1 MLGKRSDQ
9 KGLWEADR
17 LYLDYVGKDTFY
29 GLLASLRGQLFS
41 DDDFAEIYCPDNG
54 RDSVPP
60 SLLATALLLQTYDK
74 VSDAEAKARAD
85 FDIRWKVALG
95 IEIEDRPFAKSTLQ
109 LFRAQLILH
118 DKVREVFEG
127 SLRLARQ
134 SGYLKK
140 RGMRVAL
147 DTTYILGRGA
157 VKDTYNLLADGI
169 VKLLRVLAVVANTTV
184 GEWAEAQGYE
194 KYFGSS
200 IKGEATIDWSD
211 RKARAALL
219 GEIVADADRLLELA
233 RQAWVELPE
242 DSGQRQSIVDGAELL
257 GQLLL
262 QDVERKSG
270 DGDGDAADDDD
281 GVSIRDGVSKDRMLS
296 VHDPEL
302 RHGHKSSRRR
312 FNGHKAAIV
321 VDTDSQLI
329 TAVDVLPG
337 NAPDNLGAL
346 ELVEQS
352 EASTGSVVE
361 EAMGD
366 AAYGDGGTRQTFADA
381 GRRLVAKVPGR
392 PDRKH
397 YPKND
402 FHLDL
407 AAGSCTCPAGQ
418 VTHAIVPAGKRTDRA
433 GRVYRLQA
441 FQFDGA
447 VCGVCPLR
455 PQCIAA
461 QGRKGRRV
469 LIHPQE
475 GMLQQARALQQS
487 ADYDEYRARRVVV
500 EHRLARLV
508 QLGIRQSRY
517 FGRVKTKFQLYLA
530 ATVANLTLVAG
541 KIGLLGSTDGGAAG
555 HRVARNDVHAVVAN
569 AAANFS
575 AVRLGQLWSL
585 ILLTSALLPQLH
597 FQIRAFRPLGG
608 LRGIGLHETAVAVG
622 QVQHEVVHLPLHSA
636 NDRLP
641 LPEITLGV
649 ARRMGQRHE
658 HLLRPPPT
666 LPDVVL
672 DYGVLTLK
680 TVLIPETLED
690 APGRVPLLPGNFAIA
705 FQYRVDHAGEGLILS
720 LSKGW
725 VAVVG
730 LPADSLAAPRVQH
743 LAHRVPVQAER
754 PGGFPNAHPLHQAG
768 PARPKIHLHCKHPLH
783 LPQAD
788 SQPFRRRWTVQFP
801 NATIRRSSRP
811 RGPISRRH

>member
-109 LFRAQLILH
+109 MFRAQLILH
-118 DKVREVFEG
+118 DKVREVFES

-169 VKLLRVLAVVANTTV
+169 VKLLRVLAAVANATLPA
-184 GEWAEAQGYE
+184 WAEAQGYE

-200 IKGEATIDWSD
+200 IKGDATIDWSD

-219 GEIVADADRLLELA
+219 GEIVADADRLLALA

-242 DSGQRQSIVDGAELL
+242 DSAQRQSIVAGAELL

-270 DGDGDAADDDD
+270 NGDVDADADAADD
-281 GVSIRDGVSKDRMLS
+281 GVSVRDGVSKDRMPS

-346 ELVEQS
+346 ELVEAS

-366 AAYGDGGTRQTFADA
+366 VAYGDGGTRQAFADA

-397 YPKND
+397 FPKND

-418 VTHAIVPAGKRTDRA
+418 VTRTIVPAGKRTDRT

-447 VCGVCPLR
+447 ACRVCPLR
-455 PQCIAA
+455 SQCIAA
-461 QGRKGRRV
+461 QGRQGRRV

-475 GMLQQARALQQS
+475 ALLQQARALQQS
-487 ADYDEYRARRVVV
+487 AAYDEYRARRVVV

-508 QLGIRQSRY
+508 QLGIRQARY

-555 HRVARNDVHAVVAN
+555 HRVVRNDVRAVVAN

-575 AVRLGQLWSL
+575 AVWLGQLWSL
-585 ILLTSALLPQLH
+585 IWLTSALLPQLH
-597 FQIRAFRPLGG
+597 FQVRAFRP
-608 LRGIGLHETAVAVG
+608 
-622 QVQHEVVHLPLHSA
+622 
-636 NDRLP
+636 
-641 LPEITLGV
+641 
-649 ARRMGQRHE
+649 
-658 HLLRPPPT
+658 
-666 LPDVVL
+666 
-672 DYGVLTLK
+672 
-680 TVLIPETLED
+680 
-690 APGRVPLLPGNFAIA
+690 A
-705 FQYRVDHAGEGLILS
+705 F
-720 LSKGW
+720 
-725 VAVVG
+725 
-730 LPADSLAAPRVQH
+730 
-743 LAHRVPVQAER
+743 
-754 PGGFPNAHPLHQAG
+754 
-768 PARPKIHLHCKHPLH
+768 
-783 LPQAD
+783 
-788 SQPFRRRWTVQFP
+788 
-801 NATIRRSSRP
+801 
-811 RGPISRRH
+811 

>member
-17 LYLDYVGKDTFY
+17 LYLDYVGQDTFY

-60 SLLATALLLQTYDK
+60 SLLATALLLQTYDQ

-118 DKVREVFEG
+118 EKVREVFES

-169 VKLLRVLAVVANTTV
+169 VKLLRVLAAVANIAV
-184 GEWAEAQGYE
+184 GEWAEAQGYQR
-194 KYFGSS
+194 YLGSS

-211 RKARAALL
+211 RKARRKLL

-242 DSGQRQSIVDGAELL
+242 DSVQRQSIVAGAELL

-262 QDVERKSG
+262 QDIERKSG
-270 DGDGDAADDDD
+270 DGDAAAADD
-281 GVSIRDGVSKDRMLS
+281 GVSLRDGVSKDRMLS

-321 VDTDSQLI
+321 VDTDSQLT

-346 ELVEQS
+346 ELVEAS
-352 EASTGSVVE
+352 EVSTGSVVE

-381 GRRLVAKVPGR
+381 ERRLVAKVPGR

-397 YPKND
+397 FPKND

-418 VTHAIVPAGKRTDRA
+418 VTHTIVPAGKRTDGA

-455 PQCIAA
+455 SQCIAA
-461 QGRKGRRV
+461 QGRQGRRV

-475 GMLQQARALQQS
+475 ALLQQARALQQS

-530 ATVANLTLVAG
+530 ATVANLTLVLG
-541 KIGLLGSTDGGAAG
+541 KIGLSGSTGGGAAG
-555 HRVARNDVHAVVAN
+555 HRVVLNDVRAVVAN

-585 ILLTSALLPQLH
+585 IWLTSALLPQLH
-597 FQIRAFRPLGG
+597 FQIRTFRP
-608 LRGIGLHETAVAVG
+608 
-622 QVQHEVVHLPLHSA
+622 
-636 NDRLP
+636 
-641 LPEITLGV
+641 
-649 ARRMGQRHE
+649 
-658 HLLRPPPT
+658 
-666 LPDVVL
+666 
-672 DYGVLTLK
+672 
-680 TVLIPETLED
+680 
-690 APGRVPLLPGNFAIA
+690 
-705 FQYRVDHAGEGLILS
+705 
-720 LSKGW
+720 
-725 VAVVG
+725 
-730 LPADSLAAPRVQH
+730 
-743 LAHRVPVQAER
+743 
-754 PGGFPNAHPLHQAG
+754 GF
-768 PARPKIHLHCKHPLH
+768 
-783 LPQAD
+783 
-788 SQPFRRRWTVQFP
+788 
-801 NATIRRSSRP
+801 
-811 RGPISRRH
+811 

>member
-17 LYLDYVGKDTFY
+17 LYLDYVGQDTFY

-118 DKVREVFEG
+118 EKVREVFES

-169 VKLLRVLAVVANTTV
+169 VKLLRVLAAVANIAV

-194 KYFGSS
+194 RYFGSS

-211 RKARAALL
+211 RKARRKLL

-233 RQAWVELPE
+233 RQAWLELPE

-262 QDVERKSG
+262 QDIERKSG
-270 DGDGDAADDDD
+270 DGDDADADADD
-281 GVSIRDGVSKDRMLS
+281 GVSLRDGVSKDRMLS

-329 TAVDVLPG
+329 TAVDVLSG

-346 ELVEQS
+346 ELVERS
-352 EASTGSVVE
+352 EASTGAPVD

-381 GRRLVAKVPGR
+381 ERRLVARVPGR
-392 PDRKH
+392 PNRSHFPKH
-397 YPKND
+397 D

-418 VTHAIVPAGKRTDRA
+418 VTGAIVPAGKRTDGT
-433 GRVYRLQA
+433 GRTYRLQA

-455 PQCIAA
+455 PECIAA
-461 QGRKGRRV
+461 QGSKGRRV

-475 GMLQQARALQQS
+475 ALLQQARALQQS
-487 ADYDEYRARRVVV
+487 AAYDEYRARRVVV

-530 ATVANLTLVAG
+530 ATVANLTLVLG
-541 KIGLLGSTDGGAAG
+541 KIGLSRSTGGGAAG
-555 HRVARNDVHAVVAN
+555 HRVVRNDVRAVVAN

-585 ILLTSALLPQLH
+585 IWLTSALLPQLH
-597 FQIRAFRPLGG
+597 FQIRTFRP
-608 LRGIGLHETAVAVG
+608 
-622 QVQHEVVHLPLHSA
+622 
-636 NDRLP
+636 
-641 LPEITLGV
+641 
-649 ARRMGQRHE
+649 
-658 HLLRPPPT
+658 
-666 LPDVVL
+666 
-672 DYGVLTLK
+672 
-680 TVLIPETLED
+680 
-690 APGRVPLLPGNFAIA
+690 
-705 FQYRVDHAGEGLILS
+705 
-720 LSKGW
+720 
-725 VAVVG
+725 
-730 LPADSLAAPRVQH
+730 
-743 LAHRVPVQAER
+743 
-754 PGGFPNAHPLHQAG
+754 GF
-768 PARPKIHLHCKHPLH
+768 
-783 LPQAD
+783 
-788 SQPFRRRWTVQFP
+788 
-801 NATIRRSSRP
+801 
-811 RGPISRRH
+811 

>member
-118 DKVREVFEG
+118 DKVREVFES

-147 DTTYILGRGA
+147 DTTCILGRGA

-169 VKLLRVLAVVANTTV
+169 VKLLRVLAAVANTTV
-184 GEWAEAQGYE
+184 GEWAEGQGYE
-194 KYFGSS
+194 RYFGSS

-211 RKARAALL
+211 RKARRKLL
-219 GEIVADADRLLELA
+219 GEIVADADRLL
-233 RQAWVELPE
+233 ELPE

-262 QDVERKSG
+262 RDVERKNS
-270 DGDGDAADDDD
+270 DGDGDADAAND
-281 GVSIRDGVSKDRMLS
+281 GVSVRDGVSKDRMPS

-352 EASTGSVVE
+352 EVSTGAPME

-366 AAYGDGGTRQTFADA
+366 AAYGDGGTRQAFAEA

-397 YPKND
+397 FPKND

-418 VTHAIVPAGKRTDRA
+418 VTRTIVPAGKRTDGA

-455 PQCIAA
+455 SQCIAA
-461 QGRKGRRV
+461 QGRQGRRV

-487 ADYDEYRARRVVV
+487 AAYDEYRARRVVV

-517 FGRVKTKFQLYLA
+517 FGRVKTTFQLYLA
-530 ATVANLTLVAG
+530 ATVANLTLVLG

-555 HRVARNDVHAVVAN
+555 HRVARNDVRAVVAN

-585 ILLTSALLPQLH
+585 ILFVSALLPQLH
-597 FQIRAFRPLGG
+597 FQIRAFRP
-608 LRGIGLHETAVAVG
+608 
-622 QVQHEVVHLPLHSA
+622 
-636 NDRLP
+636 
-641 LPEITLGV
+641 
-649 ARRMGQRHE
+649 
-658 HLLRPPPT
+658 
-666 LPDVVL
+666 
-672 DYGVLTLK
+672 
-680 TVLIPETLED
+680 
-690 APGRVPLLPGNFAIA
+690 
-705 FQYRVDHAGEGLILS
+705 
-720 LSKGW
+720 
-725 VAVVG
+725 
-730 LPADSLAAPRVQH
+730 
-743 LAHRVPVQAER
+743 
-754 PGGFPNAHPLHQAG
+754 GF
-768 PARPKIHLHCKHPLH
+768 
-783 LPQAD
+783 
-788 SQPFRRRWTVQFP
+788 
-801 NATIRRSSRP
+801 
-811 RGPISRRH
+811 

>member
-1 MLGKRSDQ
+1 M
-9 KGLWEADR
+9 
-17 LYLDYVGKDTFY
+17 GKDTFY

-109 LFRAQLILH
+109 MFRAQLILH
-118 DKVREVFEG
+118 DKVREVFES

-169 VKLLRVLAVVANTTV
+169 VKLLRVLAAMANIAV
-184 GEWAEAQGYE
+184 GEWAEGQRYD
-194 KYFGSS
+194 KYLGSS

-211 RKARAALL
+211 RKARRKLL
-219 GEIVADADRLLELA
+219 GEIVADADRLLALA

-242 DSGQRQSIVDGAELL
+242 DSAQRQSIVDGAELL

-262 QDVERKSG
+262 QDVERKN
-270 DGDGDAADDDD
+270 GDGDADADAADD
-281 GVSIRDGVSKDRMLS
+281 GVSVRDGVSKDRMPS

-346 ELVEQS
+346 ELVERS

-366 AAYGDGGTRQTFADA
+366 AAYGDGGTRQTFAEA

-397 YPKND
+397 FPKND

-418 VTHAIVPAGKRTDRA
+418 VTGAIVPAGKRTDGA

-455 PQCIAA
+455 PECIAA
-461 QGRKGRRV
+461 QGSKGRRV

-475 GMLQQARALQQS
+475 ALLQQARALQQS
-487 ADYDEYRARRVVV
+487 PAYDEYRARRVVV

-508 QLGIRQSRY
+508 QLGIRQARY
-517 FGRVKTKFQLYLA
+517 FGRVKTRFQLYLA

-541 KIGLLGSTDGGAAG
+541 KIGLSGSTGGGTAG
-555 HRVARNDVHAVVAN
+555 HRVVLNDVHAVVAN

-575 AVRLGQLWSL
+575 VVRLGQLWSL
-585 ILLTSALLPQLH
+585 ILFVSALLPQLH
-597 FQIRAFRPLGG
+597 FQIRA
-608 LRGIGLHETAVAVG
+608 
-622 QVQHEVVHLPLHSA
+622 
-636 NDRLP
+636 
-641 LPEITLGV
+641 
-649 ARRMGQRHE
+649 RH
-658 HLLRPPPT
+658 R
-666 LPDVVL
+666 
-672 DYGVLTLK
+672 
-680 TVLIPETLED
+680 
-690 APGRVPLLPGNFAIA
+690 
-705 FQYRVDHAGEGLILS
+705 RVDIGGPEDVGAG
-720 LSKGW
+720 
-725 VAVVG
+725 
-730 LPADSLAAPRVQH
+730 
-743 LAHRVPVQAER
+743 
-754 PGGFPNAHPLHQAG
+754 G
-768 PARPKIHLHCKHPLH
+768 PAGCGTGRP
-783 LPQAD
+783 
-788 SQPFRRRWTVQFP
+788 WT
-801 NATIRRSSRP
+801 AA
-811 RGPISRRH
+811 GAC

>member
-17 LYLDYVGKDTFY
+17 LYLDYVGQDTFY

-109 LFRAQLILH
+109 MFRAQLILH

-169 VKLLRVLAVVANTTV
+169 VKLLRALAAVANIAV

-194 KYFGSS
+194 RYFGSS
-200 IKGEATIDWSD
+200 IKGEAAIDWSD
-211 RKARAALL
+211 RKARRKLL
-219 GEIVADADRLLELA
+219 GEIVADADRLLALA

-242 DSGQRQSIVDGAELL
+242 DSAQRQSIVDGAELL
-257 GQLLL
+257 L
-262 QDVERKSG
+262 QDIERKSG
-270 DGDGDAADDDD
+270 DGDADAADD

-366 AAYGDGGTRQTFADA
+366 AAYGDGGTRQAFADA

-397 YPKND
+397 FPKND

-418 VTHAIVPAGKRTDRA
+418 VTHAIVPAGKRTDRT

-447 VCGVCPLR
+447 VCWVCPLR
-455 PQCIAA
+455 SQCIAA
-461 QGRKGRRV
+461 KGRPGRRV

-475 GMLQQARALQQS
+475 ALLQQARALQQS
-487 ADYDEYRARRVVV
+487 ADYDEYRVRRVVV

-508 QLGIRQSRY
+508 QLGIRQARY
-517 FGRVKTKFQLYLA
+517 FGRVKTTFQLYLA

-541 KIGLLGSTDGGAAG
+541 KIGVTVQSCGDLL
-555 HRVARNDVHAVVAN
+555 
-569 AAANFS
+569 
-575 AVRLGQLWSL
+575 
-585 ILLTSALLPQLH
+585 I
-597 FQIRAFRPLGG
+597 IRPLV
-608 LRGIGLHETAVAVG
+608 EG
-622 QVQHEVVHLPLHSA
+622 QPSTELP
-636 NDRLP
+636 
-641 LPEITLGV
+641 
-649 ARRMGQRHE
+649 
-658 HLLRPPPT
+658 
-666 LPDVVL
+666 
-672 DYGVLTLK
+672 
-680 TVLIPETLED
+680 
-690 APGRVPLLPGNFAIA
+690 
-705 FQYRVDHAGEGLILS
+705 
-720 LSKGW
+720 
-725 VAVVG
+725 
-730 LPADSLAAPRVQH
+730 
-743 LAHRVPVQAER
+743 
-754 PGGFPNAHPLHQAG
+754 
-768 PARPKIHLHCKHPLH
+768 
-783 LPQAD
+783 
-788 SQPFRRRWTVQFP
+788 
-801 NATIRRSSRP
+801 
-811 RGPISRRH
+811 

>member
-17 LYLDYVGKDTFY
+17 LYLDYVGQDTFY

-41 DDDFAEIYCPDNG
+41 DDDFAEIYGPDNG

-109 LFRAQLILH
+109 MFRAQLILH

-169 VKLLRVLAVVANTTV
+169 VKLLRVLAAVANIAV
-184 GEWAEAQGYE
+184 GEWAEAQGYQR
-194 KYFGSS
+194 YFGSS

-211 RKARAALL
+211 RKARRKLL

-242 DSGQRQSIVDGAELL
+242 DSAQRQSIVDGAELL

-262 QDVERKSG
+262 QDIERKSG
-270 DGDGDAADDDD
+270 DGDVDAHADDADDADD

-352 EASTGSVVE
+352 EASTGSVVD

-366 AAYGDGGTRQTFADA
+366 AAYGDGGTRQAFADA
-381 GRRLVAKVPGR
+381 GRRLVAKAPGR

-397 YPKND
+397 FPKND

-418 VTHAIVPAGKRTDRA
+418 VTRTIVPAGKRTDGA

-455 PQCIAA
+455 SQCIAA

-541 KIGLLGSTDGGAAG
+541 KIGRLGSTGGGAAG
-555 HRVARNDVHAVVAN
+555 HRVVRNVVRAVVAN

-585 ILLTSALLPQLH
+585 ILFVSALLPQLH
-597 FQIRAFRPLGG
+597 FQIRA
-608 LRGIGLHETAVAVG
+608 
-622 QVQHEVVHLPLHSA
+622 S
-636 NDRLP
+636 
-641 LPEITLGV
+641 
-649 ARRMGQRHE
+649 
-658 HLLRPPPT
+658 
-666 LPDVVL
+666 
-672 DYGVLTLK
+672 
-680 TVLIPETLED
+680 
-690 APGRVPLLPGNFAIA
+690 
-705 FQYRVDHAGEGLILS
+705 
-720 LSKGW
+720 
-725 VAVVG
+725 
-730 LPADSLAAPRVQH
+730 
-743 LAHRVPVQAER
+743 R
-754 PGGFPNAHPLHQAG
+754 PGF
-768 PARPKIHLHCKHPLH
+768 
-783 LPQAD
+783 
-788 SQPFRRRWTVQFP
+788 
-801 NATIRRSSRP
+801 
-811 RGPISRRH
+811 